1 MSEKDRLD
9 RSKPKRKRRV
19 TSKDIARMEQKYG
32 MPMYKKNPDKYAKKK
47 PLPVRILLGFLSVV
61 AHVGLICAVVGIIIF
76 GIAVTFIYAYTEPEL
91 LEKFEDVYGRYAL
104 QSP

>member
-32 MPMYKKNPDKYAKKK
+32 MPMYKKNPDKYANKK
-47 PLPVRILLGFLSVV
+47 PLPVRILLGFLGPSPP
-61 AHVGLICAVVGIIIF
+61 LCASNARFAAGEPLAAF
-76 GIAVTFIYAYTEPEL
+76 DEIARIKY
-91 LEKFEDVYGRYAL
+91 
-104 QSP
+104 